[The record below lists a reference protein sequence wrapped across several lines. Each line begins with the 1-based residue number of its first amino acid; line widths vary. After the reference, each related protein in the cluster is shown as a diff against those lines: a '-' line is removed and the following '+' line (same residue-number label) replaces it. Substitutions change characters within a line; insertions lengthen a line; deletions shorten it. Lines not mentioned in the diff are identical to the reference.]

1 MPMPSIAEV
10 KVRMGELLVKE
21 FGEDFV
27 DMEQQNIDVKNL
39 ELEKLENK
47 KKALEAEL
55 AALKAAKE
63 KVEEVQSTT
72 PVVSPTLVEEP
83 RPVEQVQPTPVVEEP
98 VKEVEAKPVAEE
110 IQSLEKDIE
119 SAQATLEVAK
129 KEAAEKEI
137 LRIGKEKLIQFFKDL
152 NNSFSSTQI
161 LDTIIYISENEKE
174 LTDIPTIDTIK
185 LKELDMVK
193 DKDNTIKIITNSID
207 KVSKTLP
214 LYSLVKLPI
223 DFKGMI
229 TRIETAQTLEQFL
242 NIMVAIKE
250 TVIEAVSPDDIELA
264 IAKYS
269 WTDEEVT
276 VMGETKES
284 LAKKVQEIES
294 KLANEKTAI
303 ELETPILVEEGIS
316 RLMFAYPGALRAE
329 HNHLSPT
336 NTVFTAQNNSGQQ
349 LTVVPLL
356 DDNKQLTRVK
366 IALSP
371 IELFQDGTVV
381 PFTFA
386 SQHHEQE
393 FTFNAKVMAAITAFI
408 TNNGGF
414 RTNTNDT
421 SIELEDVKK

>member
-63 KVEEVQSTT
+63 KVEEVQPTA
-72 PVVSPTLVEEP
+72 PVVLSPTLVEEP
-83 RPVEQVQPTPVVEEP
+83 KPVEQVQPITVVEEP

-119 SAQATLEVAK
+119 TAQATLKTAKEEAAK
-129 KEAAEKEI
+129 KE
-137 LRIGKEKLIQFFKDL
+137 LVDL
-152 NNSFSSTQI
+152 AKSKIINLLKQTQESFSNRQI
-161 LDTIIYISENEKE
+161 LEAITACAAIPEKVEALEKSLTVNMQDMLADPKYKDEIIQVINKFYDIIVEAVPVFGLIKFPLDINGLIARLETVKTIEDTRAVIDTFGQMFDSLDIFNQDKIALAVAQHEWTKEELELLGTTQEDLQKEAKE
-174 LTDIPTIDTIK
+174 LQAAIDVEVPT
-185 LKELDMVK
+185 
-193 DKDNTIKIITNSID
+193 N
-207 KVSKTLP
+207 
-214 LYSLVKLPI
+214 
-223 DFKGMI
+223 
-229 TRIETAQTLEQFL
+229 
-242 NIMVAIKE
+242 
-250 TVIEAVSPDDIELA
+250 
-264 IAKYS
+264 
-269 WTDEEVT
+269 
-276 VMGETKES
+276 
-284 LAKKVQEIES
+284 
-294 KLANEKTAI
+294 
-303 ELETPILVEEGIS
+303 VEEGIAA
-316 RLMFAYPGALRAE
+316 LMITYPNIIKPV

-336 NTVFTAQNNSGQQ
+336 NTVYTIQNSGTQM
-349 LTVVPLL
+349 LTIIPLL

-371 IELFQDGTVV
+371 IELFKDGTVI
-381 PFTFA
+381 PFTFT

-393 FTFNAKVMAAITAFI
+393 FVFNAKVMSAISAFI

>member
-63 KVEEVQSTT
+63 KVEDIQPAT
-72 PVVSPTLVEEP
+72 PVVAPTLVEEP
-83 RPVEQVQPTPVVEEP
+83 KPVQQVQPTPVVEES

-110 IQSLEKDIE
+110 IQSLEKEIE
-119 SAQATLEVAK
+119 DAQATLKTAKEEAAK
-129 KEAAEKEI
+129 KE
-137 LRIGKEKLIQFFKDL
+137 LVDL
-152 NNSFSSTQI
+152 AKSKIINLLKQTQESFSNRQI
-161 LDTIIYISENEKE
+161 LEAITACAAIPEKVEALEKSLTVNMQDMLADPKYKDEIIQVINKFYDIIVEAVPVFGLIKFPLDINGLIARLETVKTIEDARAVIDNFRQMFDSLDIFNQDKIALAVAQHEWTKEELELLGTTKEDLQKEAKE
-174 LTDIPTIDTIK
+174 LQ
-185 LKELDMVK
+185 
-193 DKDNTIKIITNSID
+193 
-207 KVSKTLP
+207 
-214 LYSLVKLPI
+214 
-223 DFKGMI
+223 
-229 TRIETAQTLEQFL
+229 A
-242 NIMVAIKE
+242 
-250 TVIEAVSPDDIELA
+250 
-264 IAKYS
+264 
-269 WTDEEVT
+269 
-276 VMGETKES
+276 
-284 LAKKVQEIES
+284 
-294 KLANEKTAI
+294 AI

-336 NTVFTAQNNSGQQ
+336 NTVFTAQNSSGQQ
-349 LTVVPLL
+349 LTIVPLL

-371 IELFQDGTVV
+371 IELFKDGTVV